1 MRQRKPHQRKR
12 ALPACLPACQAKACH
27 ARTHASEHKEKTEAP
42 RARTHANTHRR
53 ARAGAAPLCGTRG
66 HHYTESTQRKSTKYS
81 ETFPHRKDRRGV
93 ASQIWR
99 MKNLRRATVTQK
111 IQGRGGKDLG
121 ICISMQ
127 HNVVILQRGS

>member
-1 MRQRKPHQRKR
+1 MRQRKPHKRKE
-12 ALPACLPACQAKACH
+12 LCLPACMPSNGLPRTQVSTKNRQRRRAH
-27 ARTHASEHKEKTEAP
+27 ARKHEQT
-42 RARTHANTHRR
+42 R
-53 ARAGAAPLCGTRG
+53 ARAGAAPLRGTRG

-81 ETFPHRKDRRGV
+81 ETFPHRKERRGV

-111 IQGRGGKDLG
+111 IQGRGGKKDLG